1 MQEKHLQSTT
11 KLLVFC
17 LHVGL
22 VVVKEHVISETY
34 DEKKLVT
41 LVL

>member
-17 LHVGL
+17 LHVAL

-34 DEKKLVT
+34 DEKN
-41 LVL
+41 